1 MMRRRRRIA
10 GRDQRASAFS
20 ASLLRL
26 CDGTGALGAALVDAE
41 GETVDYAGLMD
52 PFDIKVAAA
61 ECMVVLWQ
69 LRASPV
75 DALQCTDELLIRGVK
90 KSYFVQA
97 MSDGYG
103 IVVELGPYCFSLSRR
118 ALHESMRELC
128 AEAGLSLPEVIEHD
142 PEPWWRVEVRCAARD
157 RRRPT
162 ALWISG
168 TWSPLEILGRW
179 TSPTI
184 PREIGYRVRL
194 QNGAEVTLVR
204 ERLGRWYADSAIA
217 R

>member
-1 MMRRRRRIA
+1 MTWPRRRIA
-10 GRDQRASAFS
+10 GRDQRASVFS

-26 CDGTGALGAALVDAE
+26 CDGTGAIGAALVDAE

-61 ECMVVLWQ
+61 ECMVVLSL
-69 LRASPV
+69 LRASPIE
-75 DALQCTDELLIRGVK
+75 ALQRTDELLTRGAK

-97 MSDGYG
+97 LADGYG
-103 IVVELGPYCFSLSRR
+103 IVLELEPHCFSLSRR

-128 AEAGLSLPEVIEHD
+128 AEAGLSLPRAVEHD
-142 PEPWWRVEVRCAARD
+142 PEPWWRVEVRCEPRD
-157 RRRPT
+157 PRRPT
-162 ALWISG
+162 ALWVKG

-179 TSPTI
+179 TTST
-184 PREIGYRVRL
+184 PREIGYRARL
-194 QNGAEVTLVR
+194 PSGAEFTLVR
-204 ERLGRWYADSAIA
+204 ETLGRWFADSAIA